1 MNIKKY
7 DWLNDIYNQINFNNL
22 PHGIIINGPSGIGK
36 KILAREISQKIIANF
51 NEGLDPQNQSLFN
64 SNHHPDFYLLDREK
78 IYLKDIIKQK
88 QESKYWDD
96 EKGYKDVV
104 SFLTLTP
111 SISKNKVVCIM
122 NADSMNEE
130 SQNALL
136 KSLEEPASY
145 SYIIMTTSRPKSLKQ
160 TIYSRCQVFNI
171 PHISAYKIDEW
182 LIKHGITDYSSTD
195 FPSYAMPLNIVDDI
209 QSDKHNSYKEFISI
223 INQFLN
229 LKIDQGQAIKYI
241 NDLDMNFI
249 SKINYLVEFL
259 KILLKSK
266 LTNESLS
273 GTYESFN
280 SKKFSNLKISN
291 IIVELND
298 LRHDFYNVSSI
309 NETHVLNYFCSELK
323 QSIRQQ

>member
-64 SNHHPDFYLLDREK
+64 SDHHPDFYLLDREK

-88 QESKYWDD
+88 QESKYWDE

-273 GTYESFN
+273 GTYKSFN

>member
-1 MNIKKY
+1 MSIEKY
-7 DWLNDIYNQINFNNL
+7 DWLKDTYNQINFNNL

-36 KILAREISQKIIANF
+36 KVLAKEISQKIIANF
-51 NEGLDPQNQSLFN
+51 NQGLDSQNQSLFN
-64 SNHHPDFYLLDREK
+64 TDHHPDFYLLDKDK

-88 QESKYWDD
+88 KEAKYWDD

-136 KSLEEPASY
+136 KSLEEPAPY

-160 TIYSRCQVFNI
+160 TIYSRCQVLNI
-171 PHISAYKIDEW
+171 PHIPSHKIDAW
-182 LIKHGITDYSSTD
+182 LINRGITDYLSTD
-195 FPSYAMPLNIVDDI
+195 FPSYAMPLNILEDI
-209 QSDKHNSYKEFISI
+209 QNERHNSYKEFISI
-223 INQFLN
+223 INQFIN
-229 LKIDQGQAIKYI
+229 MKIDQGQAIKYI
-241 NDLDMNFI
+241 NDLDIKFI
-249 SKINYLVEFL
+249 SKINYFVELL

-273 GTYESFN
+273 GAYKDFN
-280 SKKFSNLKISN
+280 SMKFSNLKISN
-291 IIVELND
+291 IMIELND
-298 LRHDFYNVSSI
+298 LRNDFFDVSSI
-309 NETHVLNYFCSELK
+309 NESHVLNYFCSEIK
-323 QSIRQQ
+323 GSIKLQ

>member
-1 MNIKKY
+1 MNIEKY

>member
-1 MNIKKY
+1 MSIEKY
-7 DWLNDIYNQINFNNL
+7 DWLNDIYKQINFNNL

-64 SNHHPDFYLLDREK
+64 SDHHPDFYLLDREK

-182 LIKHGITDYSSTD
+182 LIKHGIIDYSSTD

-291 IIVELND
+291 IIVELNN

>member
-1 MNIKKY
+1 MSIEKF
-7 DWLNDIYNQINFNNL
+7 DWLKDIYNQINFNNL

-36 KILAREISQKIIANF
+36 KLLAKEISQKIIANF
-51 NEGLDPQNQSLFN
+51 NEDLDSQNKSLLN
-64 SNHHPDFYLLDREK
+64 TNHHPDFYLLDREK

-88 QESKYWDD
+88 KESKYWDD

-104 SFLTLTP
+104 SFLALTP

-229 LKIDQGQAIKYI
+229 LKIDQGQATKYI
-241 NDLDMNFI
+241 NDLDINFI

>member
-1 MNIKKY
+1 MSIDKY
-7 DWLNDIYNQINFNNL
+7 DWLQNIYNQVNFINL

-36 KILAREISQKIIANF
+36 KILAKAISQKIIANF
-51 NEGLDPQNQSLFN
+51 QEDLDSQNQSLFTT
-64 SNHHPDFYLLDREK
+64 NHHPDFYLLDRDK

-88 QESKYWDD
+88 KESKYWDE

-122 NADSMNEE
+122 NADTMNEE

-145 SYIIMTTSRPKSLKQ
+145 SYIIMTTSRPKSLNQ
-160 TIYSRCQVFNI
+160 TIYSRCQVLNI
-171 PHISAYKIDEW
+171 PHLPSYKIDEW
-182 LIKHGITDYSSTD
+182 LNSYGVTDYSSND
-195 FPSYAMPLNIVDDI
+195 FPSYTMPLNILDDI
-209 QSDKHNSYKEFISI
+209 QSDKHNSYKEFILI
-223 INQFLN
+223 INQFVN

-241 NDLDMNFI
+241 NDLDINFI
-249 SKINYLVEFL
+249 SKINYFVEFL

-266 LTNESLS
+266 ITNESLS
-273 GTYESFN
+273 GSYKSFN
-280 SKKFSNLKISN
+280 SAKFSNLKISN
-291 IIVELND
+291 IILELND
-298 LRHDFYNVSSI
+298 LRHDFYDVSSI

>member
-1 MNIKKY
+1 MSIEKY
-7 DWLNDIYNQINFNNL
+7 DWLKDTYNQINFNNL

-36 KILAREISQKIIANF
+36 KILAKEISQKIITNF
-51 NEGLDPQNQSLFN
+51 NQGLDSQNQSLFN
-64 SNHHPDFYLLDREK
+64 RDHHPDFYLLDRDK

-88 QESKYWDD
+88 KESKYWDD

-160 TIYSRCQVFNI
+160 TIYSRCQVLNI
-171 PHISAYKIDEW
+171 PHIPTYRIDEW
-182 LIKHGITDYSSTD
+182 LINHGITDYSSID
-195 FPSYAMPLNIVDDI
+195 FPSYAMPLNILEDI
-209 QSDKHNSYKEFISI
+209 QNERHNSYKEFISI
-223 INQFLN
+223 INQFIGR
-229 LKIDQGQAIKYI
+229 KIDQGQVIKYI
-241 NDLDMNFI
+241 NDLDINFI
-249 SKINYLVEFL
+249 SKINYFVELL

-273 GTYESFN
+273 GAYKEFN
-280 SKKFSNLKISN
+280 SMKFSNLKISN
-291 IIVELND
+291 IIIELND
-298 LRHDFYNVSSI
+298 LRNDFFDVSSI
-309 NETHVLNYFCSELK
+309 NESHVLNYFCSEIK
-323 QSIRQQ
+323 QSIRLQ

>member
-1 MNIKKY
+1 MNIEKY
-7 DWLNDIYNQINFNNL
+7 DWLNNIYNQINFNNL
-22 PHGIIINGPSGIGK
+22 PHGMIINGPSGIGK
-36 KILAREISQKIIANF
+36 KILAKAISQKIIANF
-51 NEGLDPQNQSLFN
+51 NEGLDTQNQSLFN
-64 SNHHPDFYLLDREK
+64 SDHHPDFYLLDRNK

-160 TIYSRCQVFNI
+160 TIYSRCQVLNI
-171 PHISAYKIDEW
+171 PHITAYKIDEW

-223 INQFLN
+223 IDQFIN

-241 NDLDMNFI
+241 NDLDINFI

-280 SKKFSNLKISN
+280 SKNFSNLKISN

-298 LRHDFYNVSSI
+298 LRNDFYNVSSI

>member
-1 MNIKKY
+1 MNIEKY
-7 DWLNDIYNQINFNNL
+7 DWLNDIYKQINFSNL

-36 KILAREISQKIIANF
+36 KILAKEISQKIIANF
-51 NEGLDPQNQSLFN
+51 NEPLDRQNQSLFN
-64 SNHHPDFYLLDREK
+64 SDHHPDFYLLDRDK

-145 SYIIMTTSRPKSLKQ
+145 SYIIMTTGRPKSLKQ
-160 TIYSRCQVFNI
+160 TIYSRCQVLNI
-171 PHISAYKIDEW
+171 PHIPAYKIDEW
-182 LIKHGITDYSSTD
+182 LIKYGITDYSSTD

-223 INQFLN
+223 IDQFLN
-229 LKIDQGQAIKYI
+229 LKIDQGQATKYI
-241 NDLDMNFI
+241 NDLDINFI

-273 GTYESFN
+273 GTYDSFN

-323 QSIRQQ
+323 QSIQLQ

>member
-1 MNIKKY
+1 MNIEKY

-36 KILAREISQKIIANF
+36 KILAKEISQKIIANF

-64 SNHHPDFYLLDREK
+64 SDHHPDFYLIDRDK

-88 QESKYWDD
+88 QESKYWDE

-171 PHISAYKIDEW
+171 PYISAYKIDEW

-229 LKIDQGQAIKYI
+229 LKIDQGQATKYI
-241 NDLDMNFI
+241 NDLDINFI

>member
-1 MNIKKY
+1 MNIEKY

-64 SNHHPDFYLLDREK
+64 SDHHPDFYLLDREK
-78 IYLKDIIKQK
+78 IHLKDIIKQK

-145 SYIIMTTSRPKSLKQ
+145 SYIIMTTSRPMSLKQ

-229 LKIDQGQAIKYI
+229 SKIDQGQAIKYI

-323 QSIRQQ
+323 QSIQQQ

>member
-1 MNIKKY
+1 MSIDKY
-7 DWLNDIYNQINFNNL
+7 DWLQNIYNQVNFINL

-36 KILAREISQKIIANF
+36 KILAKAISQKIIANF
-51 NEGLDPQNQSLFN
+51 QEDTDSQNQSLFTT
-64 SNHHPDFYLLDREK
+64 NHHPDFYLLDRDK

-88 QESKYWDD
+88 KESKYWDE

-122 NADSMNEE
+122 NADTMNEE

-145 SYIIMTTSRPKSLKQ
+145 SYIIMTTSRPKSLNQ
-160 TIYSRCQVFNI
+160 TIYSRCQVLNI
-171 PHISAYKIDEW
+171 PHLPSYKIDEW
-182 LIKHGITDYSSTD
+182 LNSYGVTDYSSND
-195 FPSYAMPLNIVDDI
+195 FPSYTMPLNILDDI
-209 QSDKHNSYKEFISI
+209 QSDKHNSYKEFILI
-223 INQFLN
+223 INQFVN

-241 NDLDMNFI
+241 NDLDINFI
-249 SKINYLVEFL
+249 SKINYFVEFL

-273 GTYESFN
+273 GSYKNFN
-280 SKKFSNLKISN
+280 STKFSNLKISN

-298 LRHDFYNVSSI
+298 LRHDFYDVSSI

>member
-1 MNIKKY
+1 MSIEKY

-51 NEGLDPQNQSLFN
+51 NDGLDPQNQSLFN
-64 SNHHPDFYLLDREK
+64 SDHHPDFYLLDREK

-160 TIYSRCQVFNI
+160 TIYSRCQVINI

-195 FPSYAMPLNIVDDI
+195 FPSYSMPLNIVC
-209 QSDKHNSYKEFISI
+209 
-223 INQFLN
+223 
-229 LKIDQGQAIKYI
+229 
-241 NDLDMNFI
+241 
-249 SKINYLVEFL
+249 
-259 KILLKSK
+259 LLYTSP
-266 LTNESLS
+266 SPRDS
-273 GTYESFN
+273 
-280 SKKFSNLKISN
+280 
-291 IIVELND
+291 
-298 LRHDFYNVSSI
+298 
-309 NETHVLNYFCSELK
+309 
-323 QSIRQQ
+323 

>member
-1 MNIKKY
+1 MSIEKY
-7 DWLNDIYNQINFNNL
+7 DWLHNIYNQINFINL
-22 PHGIIINGPSGIGK
+22 PHGIIINGPSGTGK
-36 KILAREISQKIIANF
+36 KILAKEISKKIIANF
-51 NEGLDPQNQSLFN
+51 QEDLDSQNQSLFN
-64 SNHHPDFYLLDREK
+64 TNHHPDFYLLDRDK

-88 QESKYWDD
+88 KESKYWDE

-136 KSLEEPASY
+136 KSLEEPSSY

-171 PHISAYKIDEW
+171 PHIPSYKIDEW
-182 LIKHGITDYSSTD
+182 LHRHGVTDYSSTD
-195 FPSYAMPLNIVDDI
+195 FPSYIMPLNILEDI
-209 QSDKHNSYKEFISI
+209 QSDRHNSYKEFISI
-223 INQFLN
+223 INQFVN
-229 LKIDQGQAIKYI
+229 IQIDQGQAIKYI
-241 NDLDMNFI
+241 NDLDINFI
-249 SKINYLVEFL
+249 SKINYFVEFL

-273 GTYESFN
+273 GSYKSFN
-280 SKKFSNLKISN
+280 SATFSNLKISN
-291 IIVELND
+291 IILELND
-298 LRHDFYNVSSI
+298 LRHDFYDVSSI

>member
-1 MNIKKY
+1 MNIEKY

-36 KILAREISQKIIANF
+36 KILAKEISQKIIANF
-51 NEGLDPQNQSLFN
+51 NEGLDPQNQSLLN
-64 SNHHPDFYLLDREK
+64 SDHHPDFYLLDRDK

-160 TIYSRCQVFNI
+160 TIYSRCQVLNI
-171 PHISAYKIDEW
+171 PHIPSYKIDEW
-182 LIKHGITDYSSTD
+182 LNNHGVTDYSSTD
-195 FPSYAMPLNIVDDI
+195 FPSYAMPLNILNDI
-209 QSDKHNSYKEFISI
+209 QSDRHNSYKEFISI
-223 INQFLN
+223 INQFLDQ
-229 LKIDQGQAIKYI
+229 KIDQGQAIKYI
-241 NDLDMNFI
+241 NDLDINFV
-249 SKINYLVEFL
+249 SKVNYFVELL

-273 GTYESFN
+273 GTYKSFN

-298 LRHDFYNVSSI
+298 LRHDFYDVSSI

>member
-1 MNIKKY
+1 MSIEKY

-229 LKIDQGQAIKYI
+229 SKIDQGQAIKYI

-291 IIVELND
+291 IIIELND

>member
-1 MNIKKY
+1 MSIEKY
-7 DWLNDIYNQINFNNL
+7 NWLKDIYNQINFNNL
-22 PHGIIINGPSGIGK
+22 PHGMIINGPSGVGK
-36 KILAREISQKIIANF
+36 KILAKEISQKIISNF
-51 NEGLDPQNQSLFN
+51 KERLDPQNQSLFN
-64 SNHHPDFYLLDREK
+64 TDHHPDFYLLDRDK

-88 QESKYWDD
+88 KESKYWDE

-136 KSLEEPASY
+136 KSLEEPASH

-160 TIYSRCQVFNI
+160 TIYSRCQVLNI
-171 PHISAYKIDEW
+171 PQIPAYKIDEW
-182 LIKHGITDYSSTD
+182 LINHGITDYSSTD
-195 FPSYAMPLNIVDDI
+195 FPSYSMPLNILDDI
-209 QSDKHNSYKEFISI
+209 QSDRHNSYKEFILI

-229 LKIDQGQAIKYI
+229 QEINQGQAIKYI
-241 NDLDMNFI
+241 NDLGINFI
-249 SKINYLVEFL
+249 SKVNYFIELL

-266 LTNESLS
+266 LINESLS
-273 GTYESFN
+273 GTYKSFN

-298 LRHDFYNVSSI
+298 LRHDFYDVSSI

>member
-1 MNIKKY
+1 M
-7 DWLNDIYNQINFNNL
+7 
-22 PHGIIINGPSGIGK
+22 
-36 KILAREISQKIIANF
+36 
-51 NEGLDPQNQSLFN
+51 
-64 SNHHPDFYLLDREK
+64 
-78 IYLKDIIKQK
+78 KDIIKQK

-160 TIYSRCQVFNI
+160 TIYSRCQVLNI
-171 PHISAYKIDEW
+171 PHITAYKIDEW

-223 INQFLN
+223 IDQFIN

-241 NDLDMNFI
+241 NDLDINFI

-280 SKKFSNLKISN
+280 SKNFSNLKISN

>member
-36 KILAREISQKIIANF
+36 KILAKEISQKIIANF
-51 NEGLDPQNQSLFN
+51 NEDLDPQNQSLFN
-64 SNHHPDFYLLDREK
+64 SDHHPDFYLLDRDK

-88 QESKYWDD
+88 QESKYWDE

-229 LKIDQGQAIKYI
+229 LKIDQGQATKYI
-241 NDLDMNFI
+241 NDLDINFI

>member
-1 MNIKKY
+1 MSIDKY
-7 DWLNDIYNQINFNNL
+7 DWLQNIYNQVNFINL

-36 KILAREISQKIIANF
+36 KILAKAISQKIIANF
-51 NEGLDPQNQSLFN
+51 QEDLDSQNQSLFT
-64 SNHHPDFYLLDREK
+64 SNHHPDFYLLDRDK

-88 QESKYWDD
+88 KESKYWDE

-122 NADSMNEE
+122 NADTMNEE

-145 SYIIMTTSRPKSLKQ
+145 SYIIMTTSRPKSLNQ
-160 TIYSRCQVFNI
+160 TIYSRCQVLNI
-171 PHISAYKIDEW
+171 PHLPSYKIDEW
-182 LIKHGITDYSSTD
+182 LNSYGVTDYSSND
-195 FPSYAMPLNIVDDI
+195 FPSYTMPLNILDDI
-209 QSDKHNSYKEFISI
+209 QSDKHNSYKEFILI
-223 INQFLN
+223 INQFVN

-241 NDLDMNFI
+241 NDLDINFI
-249 SKINYLVEFL
+249 SKINYFVEFL

-273 GTYESFN
+273 GSYKNFN
-280 SKKFSNLKISN
+280 STKFSNLKISN

-298 LRHDFYNVSSI
+298 LRHDFYDVSSI

>member
-1 MNIKKY
+1 MSIEKY
-7 DWLNDIYNQINFNNL
+7 DWLKDIYNQINFNNL
-22 PHGIIINGPSGIGK
+22 PHGIIINGQSGVGK
-36 KILAREISQKIIANF
+36 KILAKEISQKIISNF
-51 NEGLDPQNQSLFN
+51 KEGLDPQNQSLFN
-64 SNHHPDFYLLDREK
+64 TNHHPDFYLLDRDK

-88 QESKYWDD
+88 KESKYWDE

-136 KSLEEPASY
+136 KSLEEPALY

-160 TIYSRCQVFNI
+160 TIYSRCQVLNI
-171 PHISAYKIDEW
+171 PQIPAYKIDEW
-182 LIKHGITDYSSTD
+182 LINHGITDYSSTD
-195 FPSYAMPLNIVDDI
+195 FPSFSMPLNILDDI
-209 QSDKHNSYKEFISI
+209 QSDRHNSYKEFISI

-229 LKIDQGQAIKYI
+229 QEINQGQAIKYI
-241 NDLDMNFI
+241 NDLGINFI
-249 SKINYLVEFL
+249 SKINYFVELL

-273 GTYESFN
+273 GTYKSFN
-280 SKKFSNLKISN
+280 STNFNNLKISN

-298 LRHDFYNVSSI
+298 LRHDFYDVSSI

>member
-1 MNIKKY
+1 MNIEKY

-88 QESKYWDD
+88 HESKYWDD

-273 GTYESFN
+273 GAYESFN

>member
-1 MNIKKY
+1 MSIEKY
-7 DWLNDIYNQINFNNL
+7 DWLIDTYNQINFTNL

-36 KILAREISQKIIANF
+36 KILAKEISQKIIANF
-51 NEGLDPQNQSLFN
+51 NQGLDSQNQSLFN
-64 SNHHPDFYLLDREK
+64 TGHHPDFYLLDRDK

-88 QESKYWDD
+88 KESKYWDD

-160 TIYSRCQVFNI
+160 TIYSRCQVLNI
-171 PHISAYKIDEW
+171 PHIPTYKIDEW
-182 LIKHGITDYSSTD
+182 LINHGITDYSSID
-195 FPSYAMPLNIVDDI
+195 FPSYAMPLNILEDI
-209 QSDKHNSYKEFISI
+209 QNERHNSYKEFISI
-223 INQFLN
+223 INQFIGR
-229 LKIDQGQAIKYI
+229 KIDQGQVIKYI
-241 NDLDMNFI
+241 NDLDINFI
-249 SKINYLVEFL
+249 SKINYFVELL

-266 LTNESLS
+266 LTHENLS
-273 GTYESFN
+273 GAYKEFN
-280 SKKFSNLKISN
+280 SMKFSNLKISN
-291 IIVELND
+291 IIIELND
-298 LRHDFYNVSSI
+298 LRNDFFDVSSI
-309 NETHVLNYFCSELK
+309 NESHVLNYFCSEIK
-323 QSIRQQ
+323 QSIRLQ

>member
-1 MNIKKY
+1 
-7 DWLNDIYNQINFNNL
+7 
-22 PHGIIINGPSGIGK
+22 
-36 KILAREISQKIIANF
+36 
-51 NEGLDPQNQSLFN
+51 
-64 SNHHPDFYLLDREK
+64 
-78 IYLKDIIKQK
+78 
-88 QESKYWDD
+88 
-96 EKGYKDVV
+96 
-104 SFLTLTP
+104 
-111 SISKNKVVCIM
+111 M

-160 TIYSRCQVFNI
+160 TIYSRCQVLNI
-171 PHISAYKIDEW
+171 PHISAYQIDEW

-298 LRHDFYNVSSI
+298 LRHDFYDVSSI

>member
-1 MNIKKY
+1 MNIEKY

-51 NEGLDPQNQSLFN
+51 NESLDPQNQSLFN
-64 SNHHPDFYLLDREK
+64 SDHHPDFYLLDREK

-145 SYIIMTTSRPKSLKQ
+145 SYIIMTTSRPMSLKQ

-298 LRHDFYNVSSI
+298 LRHDFYDVSSI